1 MREQIKLDKF
11 DLRILRELQLRADLS
26 VAELGERIGLSHTP
40 CWRRIRRL
48 EEAGVIRARVTLLD
62 PRLLNL
68 DVNVFAQVTL
78 TRHDEETLERFEE
91 AVQDVAEVVECHTLS
106 GDRDFLLRIV
116 VGDVSDYERLLKTR
130 LVHLPGVASVS
141 STFALKQVKY
151 TTVLPV

>member
-48 EEAGVIRARVTLLD
+48 EKAGVIRERVTLLD

-78 TRHDEETLERFEE
+78 TRHDEATLEGFED

>member
-1 MREQIKLDKF
+1 MKKHIKLDEF
-11 DLRILRELQLRADLS
+11 DLRILRELQVRADLS

-48 EEAGVIRARVTLLD
+48 EDAGVIRARVTLLD
-62 PRLLNL
+62 PRLLDL
-68 DVNVFAQVTL
+68 DVNVFAQITL
-78 TRHDEETLERFEE
+78 ARHDEETLERFEA
-91 AVQDVAEVVECHTLS
+91 AVQDMAEVVECHTVS
-106 GDRDFLLRIV
+106 GDRDFLLRVV

>member
-11 DLRILRELQLRADLS
+11 DLRILRELQGRADIS

-48 EEAGVIRARVTLLD
+48 EDAGVIRARVTLLD

>member
-1 MREQIKLDKF
+1 MRQQIKLDKF

-26 VAELGERIGLSHTP
+26 VADLGERIGLSHTP

-48 EEAGVIRARVTLLD
+48 EDAGVIRARVTLLD

-91 AVQDVAEVVECHTLS
+91 AVQDVVEVVECHTLS

>member
-1 MREQIKLDKF
+1 MREQTKLDKF

-48 EEAGVIRARVTLLD
+48 EEAGVIRERVTLLD
-62 PRLLNL
+62 PKLLNL

-116 VGDVSDYERLLKTR
+116 VGDVSDYERLLKKH

>member
-1 MREQIKLDKF
+1 MRKQIKLDKF

-26 VAELGERIGLSHTP
+26 VADLGERIGLSHTP

-48 EEAGVIRARVTLLD
+48 EDAGVIRARVTLLD

-91 AVQDVAEVVECHTLS
+91 AVQDVVEVVECHTLS

>member
-1 MREQIKLDKF
+1 MRGHQKLDKF

-26 VAELGERIGLSHTP
+26 VAELGGRIGLSHTP

-48 EEAGVIRARVTLLD
+48 EDSGVIRARVTLLD
-62 PRLLNL
+62 PRLLDL
-68 DVNVFAQVTL
+68 DVNVFAQITL
-78 TRHDEETLERFEE
+78 ARHDEETLERFEA
-91 AVQDVAEVVECHTLS
+91 AVQDVTEVVECHTVS
-106 GDRDFLLRIV
+106 GDRDFLLRVV